1 MKRRH
6 ANAILIALGA
16 LGGGAAA
23 YGLPVALL
31 ERAASTSGLS
41 EMLPMAAPPLGDTAR
56 HLFVAIA
63 ALVAAALV
71 AAVLP
76 WGGRKAVPEED
87 ARVPEALTDGRD
99 RAAPAAAAEA
109 DAEPGAKADAE
120 PASGAAED
128 AAQPVTGQDDDNPQD
143 DNHGVGADSEPG
155 GDGDDRMTFALPK
168 LGLFGRGGGHRT
180 SAAFAGAEP
189 GFADWPGKAV
199 PLLRRSDAH
208 PDAPAR
214 APLIASRDLD
224 AEALP
229 AVRRDEEEPR
239 PGIAPGRALTDE
251 VPMPMVRDV
260 TGLSMPHAPEPLP
273 WETIQMEMNRLLAN
287 DRGDAAPELPA
298 GNEAEPAAPTIAELT
313 DRLERGLARRRTA
326 KAPFPPGGG
335 QPAGEGVGR
344 SADEGAARVADEAP
358 ATGSRAFPPRGY
370 SAPVDP
376 AAVEA
381 VARGVLGE
389 PEAAPSDGDLQ
400 DALAALRA
408 IGTRAR

>member
-16 LGGGAAA
+16 AGGGAAA

-56 HLFVAIA
+56 HLFVVTA
-63 ALVAAALV
+63 ALVAAVLV

-76 WGGRKAVPEED
+76 WGGRKAVREEG
-87 ARVPEALTDGRD
+87 ARAPEALTDGRD
-99 RAAPAAAAEA
+99 RETLEASEASAESGAAAGAEA
-109 DAEPGAKADAE
+109 GTADDLAE
-120 PASGAAED
+120 PATLEDDSHGA
-128 AAQPVTGQDDDNPQD
+128 GQD
-143 DNHGVGADSEPG
+143 VGPG
-155 GDGDDRMTFALPK
+155 EDGNETMTFALPK
-168 LGLFGRGGGHRT
+168 LGLFGRGGGRRAAT
-180 SAAFAGAEP
+180 AFADAEP
-189 GFADWPGKAV
+189 GFAGWQGEAV

-214 APLIASRDLD
+214 APLVASRDLD

-229 AVRRDEEEPR
+229 AVRREEEEAR

-251 VPMPMVRDV
+251 VPMPIVRDV

-287 DRGDAAPELPA
+287 DRGDAAPELPD
-298 GNEAEPAAPTIAELT
+298 EDKAAAAVPSLAELT

-326 KAPFPPGGG
+326 RAALPRDDGLSPEGGM
-335 QPAGEGVGR
+335 AR
-344 SADEGAARVADEAP
+344 LAAEAP
-358 ATGSRAFPPRGY
+358 ATETMAFPPRGY

-381 VARGVLGE
+381 VARGVRGE

-400 DALAALRA
+400 DALAALRTIA
-408 IGTRAR
+408 PRAV